1 MFQKTLFSRDP
12 KTKKIGYA
20 EKFYNVG
27 LVDDCNSMV
36 PDHLRGGK
44 DVFSLENKMR
54 EPQMR

>member
-1 MFQKTLFSRDP
+1 LFSRDP
-12 KTKKIGYA
+12 KTKKIGYT

-27 LVDDCNSMV
+27 LVDDCNSMI

-54 EPQMR
+54 ELQMR